1 MAHENM
7 DGLSQINF
15 LMVEEFEKLKEHV
28 SSLYKELESI
38 KNEKKHTSKSRLTS

>member
-15 LMVEEFEKLKEHV
+15 LMVEEQEKLKEHI
-28 SSLYKELESI
+28 SSLYKEIESI
-38 KNEKKHTSKSRLTS
+38 KNEKKHGSKSRLTS